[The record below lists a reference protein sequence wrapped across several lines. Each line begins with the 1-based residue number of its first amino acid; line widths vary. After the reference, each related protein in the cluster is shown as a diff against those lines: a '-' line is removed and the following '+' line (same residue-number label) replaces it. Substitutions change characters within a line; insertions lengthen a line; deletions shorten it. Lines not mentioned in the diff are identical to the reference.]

1 MSSSLNRSVKIIGAA
16 LSLGQT
22 KYGVNYT
29 PHMLKAEKIKQLSEP
44 HALWADIVEET
55 VYRPEEPRINK
66 IRNLKEIGEYNR
78 SLYTSILKHVKPEDF
93 LLTIGGNHSVASTTI
108 SALLT
113 IQKSNLG
120 VIWVD
125 AHGDCNTPDTSL
137 TGNYHGMPLAH
148 VLGLFRNTEHLNW
161 GQLELDLGSIAMIGV
176 RDLDAQEKE
185 LMDNLGLVY
194 FTMDQVKSQG
204 IKTIME
210 KAIKHVDPDN
220 KKMMHLSLDVD
231 GLDPSIFPGTG
242 TKVPDGISLEQYK
255 VIADSLR
262 SCGQRFCSMDLV
274 ELNFG
279 IEKKITME
287 NTKEVLRMTLPQ
299 HS

>member
-1 MSSSLNRSVKIIGAA
+1 MASSLNRPVKIIGAA

-29 PHMLKAEKIKQLSEP
+29 PHLLKTEKIKQLSEP
-44 HALWADIVEET
+44 YAVWGDIVEES

-66 IRNLKEIGEYNR
+66 VRNLKEIGQYNR
-78 SLYTSILKHVKPEDF
+78 ALYSSILKNTKPEEF
-93 LLTIGGNHSVASTTI
+93 LLTIGGNHSIASSTV
-108 SALLT
+108 SALLS
-113 IQKSNLG
+113 IHKSNLG

-125 AHGDCNTPDTSL
+125 AHGDCNTPDTSI

-148 VLGLFRNTEHLNW
+148 VLGLFRDPQHLNW
-161 GQLELDLGSIAMIGV
+161 GQLELDLGSVAMIGL
-176 RDLDAQEKE
+176 RDIDPKEKE
-185 LMDNLGLVY
+185 LMDSIGLVY

-204 IKTIME
+204 IQTIMQ
-210 KAIKHVDPDN
+210 KALKHVDPDN
-220 KKMMHLSLDVD
+220 SKMMHLSLDVD

-255 VIADSLR
+255 VIADSLKN
-262 SCGQRFCSMDLV
+262 CGQRFCSMDLV

-279 IEKKITME
+279 LEKKITMQS
-287 NTKEVLRMTLPQ
+287 TIEVLRMTLPKN
-299 HS
+299 S

>member
-1 MSSSLNRSVKIIGAA
+1 MASSLNRPVKIIGAA

-29 PHMLKAEKIKQLSEP
+29 PHLLKIEKIKQLSEP
-44 HALWADIVEET
+44 YAVWGDIVEES

-66 IRNLKEIGEYNR
+66 VRNLKEIGQYNR
-78 SLYTSILKHVKPEDF
+78 ALYSSILKNTKPEEF
-93 LLTIGGNHSVASTTI
+93 LLTIGGNHSIASSTV
-108 SALLT
+108 SALLS
-113 IQKSNLG
+113 IHKSNLG

-125 AHGDCNTPDTSL
+125 AHGDCNTPDTSI

-148 VLGLFRNTEHLNW
+148 VLGLFRDPQHLNW
-161 GQLELDLGSIAMIGV
+161 GQLELDLGSVAMIGL
-176 RDLDAQEKE
+176 RDIDPKEKE
-185 LMDNLGLVY
+185 LMDSIGLVY

-204 IKTIME
+204 IQTIMQ
-210 KAIKHVDPDN
+210 KALKHVDPDN
-220 KKMMHLSLDVD
+220 SKMMHLSLDVD

-255 VIADSLR
+255 VIADSLKN
-262 SCGQRFCSMDLV
+262 CGQRFCSMDLV

-279 IEKKITME
+279 LEKKITMQS
-287 NTKEVLRMTLPQ
+287 TIEVLRMTLPKN
-299 HS
+299 S